1 MSMPLTTGEVT
12 RRLHLAM
19 DAARSLPLGD
29 LEQVEDLIQVGEQRV
44 AFENLCTQ
52 IYEYDIRLPLY
63 LHGLLAEAGEQLGVA
78 PRYWERLEGAE

>member
-1 MSMPLTTGEVT
+1 MSEPITSGEVT

-29 LEQVEDLIQVGEQRV
+29 LAQVEDLIQAGEQRV

-52 IYEYDIRLPLY
+52 IYEYDVRLPLY
-63 LHGLLAEAGEQLGVA
+63 LRALLAEAGDQLGVA

>member
-1 MSMPLTTGEVT
+1 MTARLSAGEIT
-12 RRLHLAM
+12 QRLHLAM

-52 IYEYDIRLPLY
+52 IYEYEVRLPLY
-63 LHGLLAEAGEQLGVA
+63 LRGLLSEVGEQLGVA
-78 PRYWERLEGAE
+78 ARYWERLEGAE

>member
-1 MSMPLTTGEVT
+1 MTMPLTTGEVT

-29 LEQVEDLIQVGEQRV
+29 LEQVEGLIQVGEQRV

-63 LHGLLAEAGEQLGVA
+63 LRGLLAEVAEQLGA
-78 PRYWERLEGAE
+78 ASRYWERLEEAE